1 MQVEKLYNAQT
12 VEAATISP
20 KEERKYFAVGKDNL
34 ALSDNARAHSELD
47 SVVNMVIDEATKSTP
62 ADRLLKY
69 KGEITL
75 GSYRVPAEQIA
86 AAMLGH
92 RPDGTLGA

>member
-1 MQVEKLYNAQT
+1 MQVDKLYNTQA
-12 VEAATISP
+12 VEAASVSP
-20 KEERKYFAVGKDNL
+20 KEERKHFAVGKDSL

-69 KGEITL
+69 KGEIAN
-75 GSYRVPAEQIA
+75 GGYRVSAEQIA

-92 RPDGTLGA
+92 RPDGMSGA